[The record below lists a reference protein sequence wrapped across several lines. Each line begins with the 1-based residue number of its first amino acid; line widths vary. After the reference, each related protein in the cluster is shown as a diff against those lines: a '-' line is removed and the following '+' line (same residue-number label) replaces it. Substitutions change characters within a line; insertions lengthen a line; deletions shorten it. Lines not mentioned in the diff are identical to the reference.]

1 MLYNWSAFGKAALGW
16 WGEDSLDCL
25 VERKLRKMRLDPL
38 LDDGYAGDILSAIM
52 KPRAAYLRLFPYCS
66 PAALM
71 VYQMASTPPCF
82 LLYPRHTPSPLF
94 DKLQL
99 AILHRKD
106 GVTSNET
113 DQWPT
118 VRHCTAFCFFYI
130 VHPFPHFNNP

>member
-1 MLYNWSAFGKAALGW
+1 
-16 WGEDSLDCL
+16 
-25 VERKLRKMRLDPL
+25 MRLDPL
-38 LDDGYAGDILSAIM
+38 LDDGYAGGILSAIM
-52 KPRAAYLRLFPYCS
+52 TPRAAYLRLFPYCS

-71 VYQMASTPPCF
+71 VYQMASTPTCF

-118 VRHCTAFCFFYI
+118 VDSHALS
-130 VHPFPHFNNP
+130 HPLMEHPSDILSHPLTPLNILKHPLTPSHTLTS

>member
-1 MLYNWSAFGKAALGW
+1 
-16 WGEDSLDCL
+16 
-25 VERKLRKMRLDPL
+25 MRLDPL
-38 LDDGYAGDILSAIM
+38 LDDGYAGDILSAVM

-71 VYQMASTPPCF
+71 VYQMASTPTCF
-82 LLYPRHTPSPLF
+82 LLYARHTPSPLF

-106 GVTSNET
+106 GVASNET

-118 VRHCTAFCFFYI
+118 VGLGLVYRQL
-130 VHPFPHFNNP
+130 HPFLSTLLTLLTYPSNAPSDSPPTPHLTKSRLSPPPCR